1 MLDISYSD
9 SNRVHAQL
17 DNTGFF
23 FLVWT
28 RTGFICFFT
37 AKGFCAAGVGEIW
50 CLETG
55 SESSRRHTF
64 KLIKRAYGRESTACN
79 ARMLIY
85 WKYTPP
91 LVEFPSLN
99 LELNSRVVRGCF
111 RVQWLSPKINYL
123 PHTTALRW
131 MFTPCTPEFWGST
144 IDMEHSLELLWPFFV
159 LLKTAKFQTYLSKTI
174 YGILKAYLVTKHKYP
189 STQYQQPML
198 KFMY

>member
-91 LVEFPSLN
+91 L
-99 LELNSRVVRGCF
+99 LNSLASILSSTPGLSEGVLGYSGSHLRSTTSHIQQLWGECSPPVPQKFGVQPLIWNIALSCSGPFLFFWKQQSF
-111 RVQWLSPKINYL
+111 RHTYPKLY
-123 PHTTALRW
+123 
-131 MFTPCTPEFWGST
+131 MVS
-144 IDMEHSLELLWPFFV
+144 
-159 LLKTAKFQTYLSKTI
+159 
-174 YGILKAYLVTKHKYP
+174 
-189 STQYQQPML
+189 
-198 KFMY
+198 